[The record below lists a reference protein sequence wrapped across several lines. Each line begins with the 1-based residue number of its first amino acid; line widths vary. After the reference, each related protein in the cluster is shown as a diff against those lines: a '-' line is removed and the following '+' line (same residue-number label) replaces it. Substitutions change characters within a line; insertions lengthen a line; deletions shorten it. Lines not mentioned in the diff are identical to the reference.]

1 MRKNTLKGKI
11 ATLKTEFFEKGNKFR
26 QIYKNDLGY
35 IYSVN
40 DGDYFEVFRHKL
52 GKPHPRSENTKI
64 MVVRYPND
72 EAFGTWAWTFL
83 DKESALQKLDSL
95 RNVEFV

>member
-1 MRKNTLKGKI
+1 
-11 ATLKTEFFEKGNKFR
+11 
-26 QIYKNDLGY
+26 
-35 IYSVN
+35 
-40 DGDYFEVFRHKL
+40 VFRHKL